1 MRNLLSSRIAALKV
15 AAFVIGVLMIIFS
28 MGDAVRI
35 WKKDFGKIYEKG
47 RTDYAEDELITGKIE
62 YIVGKVATLESS
74 QTVYGIPVKKKL
86 TPYYL
91 CIIPNDKKTGK
102 ESYYV
107 LVHATNKDTI
117 NKMNALI
124 TPTRFVL
131 EHPGEE
137 VTSPHEPVALEL
149 KARPVPEEVM
159 DFTKSYMNMGN
170 AKMSDSDI
178 KKTFADYM
186 LEERDFSTD
195 KFMPLFGIIV
205 ALIPALMFIVSR
217 KRAKAYK
224 ASRTHYVNQGPP
236 VDYNTPP
243 SNAGG
248 EPMRRYS
255 AQAYETHSYPR
266 GYNTDNNNN
275 TQETIG
281 EMDSIDTSNLKL

>member
-62 YIVGKVATLESS
+62 YVFGTVATLEST
-74 QTVYGIPVKKKL
+74 QTLYGIPVKKQL

-91 CIIPNDKKTGK
+91 CYITYDENKGK
-102 ESYYV
+102 DEYCV

-117 NKMNALI
+117 KTMDGLVIHTQFALD
-124 TPTRFVL
+124 
-131 EHPGEE
+131 HAGEK
-137 VTSPHEPVALEL
+137 VTSSTKPVALEL
-149 KARPVPEEVM
+149 KAKPIPDDVM
-159 DFTKSYMNMGN
+159 DYTMKYLKGGETSEQE
-170 AKMSDSDI
+170 I
-178 KKTFADYM
+178 KKMLADYM
-186 LEERDFSTD
+186 LEEQDFSTAR
-195 KFMPLFGIIV
+195 FMPLFGFII
-205 ALIPALMFIVSR
+205 AAIPVLMFIVSR
-217 KRAKAYK
+217 KRARAFKS
-224 ASRTHYVNQGPP
+224 SRTHYVNQGPP

-248 EPMRRYS
+248 EPMKRYS

-266 GYNTDNNNN
+266 GYGADSNN

>member
-62 YIVGKVATLESS
+62 YVFGTVATLEST
-74 QTVYGIPVKKKL
+74 QTLYGIPVKKQL
-86 TPYYL
+86 TPYYVCL
-91 CIIPNDKKTGK
+91 IPYNEKTDTEG
-102 ESYYV
+102 YYV

-117 NKMNALI
+117 KLMDGRIIQTQFA
-124 TPTRFVL
+124 L
-131 EHPGEE
+131 EHPDEE
-137 VTSPHEPVALEL
+137 LTGGTGPVSLEL
-149 KARPVPEEVM
+149 KAKPIPDEVM
-159 DFTKSYMNMGN
+159 DYTIKYMKN
-170 AKMSDSDI
+170 SETSEEEI
-178 KKTFADYM
+178 KAMLADHM
-186 LEERDFSTD
+186 LEEQDFSTL
-195 KFMPLFGIIV
+195 KFLPLFGFII
-205 ALIPALMFIVSR
+205 AAIPLIMFIVSK
-217 KRAKAYK
+217 KRAKAFK
-224 ASRTHYVNQGPP
+224 SSRTHYVDQGPP

-248 EPMRRYS
+248 EPMKRYS

-266 GYNTDNNNN
+266 GYGADSNN

>member
-1 MRNLLSSRIAALKV
+1 MRNFFSSRIAVFKIV
-15 AAFVIGVLMIIFS
+15 AFFIGIFMMIFS
-28 MGDAVRI
+28 MGDAIKI
-35 WKKDFGKIYEKG
+35 WKKDFGKIYDKG

-62 YIVGKVATLESS
+62 YVVGTVATLESS
-74 QTVYGIPVKKKL
+74 QTVYGIPVKKEL

-91 CIIPNDKKTGK
+91 CIIRNDEKTDA
-102 ESYYV
+102 EDYCV

-117 NKMNALI
+117 KAMDSLTIHTQFALA
-124 TPTRFVL
+124 
-131 EHPGEE
+131 HQGEK
-137 VTSPHEPVALEL
+137 VTSNSKPVALEL

-159 DFTKSYMNMGN
+159 DYTMEYMKGSD
-170 AKMSDSDI
+170 MSESDI
-178 KKTFADYM
+178 KKMFADYM

-195 KFMPLFGIIV
+195 KFMPLFGFIV

-266 GYNTDNNNN
+266 GYGADSNN